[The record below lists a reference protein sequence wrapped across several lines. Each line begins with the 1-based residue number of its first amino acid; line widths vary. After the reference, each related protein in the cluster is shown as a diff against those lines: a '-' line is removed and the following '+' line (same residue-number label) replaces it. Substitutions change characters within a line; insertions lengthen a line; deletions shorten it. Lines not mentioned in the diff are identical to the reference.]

1 MMYFFKPLPPGDK
14 DMSGYQPFIENEWFR
29 KHFMKF
35 VYALQAVLVV
45 ISMML
50 GVWDFAN
57 LFVQIMIFVVVYV
70 IHELLHIVVVYKIGD
85 ISLTHSGM
93 FLWLNSSAIMSKKR
107 FWLFMTL
114 PLIGLTVIPMI
125 LLPMADGMV
134 YDMLRYILWINAIIA
149 GSDIINSVLIAIK
162 PPNARFYRGYYSTED
177 S

>member
-1 MMYFFKPLPPGDK
+1 MLYFFKSLPPGDK
-14 DMSGYQPFIENEWFR
+14 DMSGYQQFIKSEWFR

-35 VYALQAVLVV
+35 VYVLQTALVV
-45 ISMML
+45 ISVML

-57 LFVQIMIFVVVYV
+57 LFIKIAVFALVYV

-114 PLIGLTVIPMI
+114 PLIGLTIIPMI
-125 LLPMADGMV
+125 LVPMADGMV
-134 YDMLRYILWINAIIA
+134 LDTLRYILWINAIIA
-149 GSDIINSVLIAIK
+149 GSDIINSVLIVIK
-162 PPNARFYRGYYSTED
+162 PANARFYRGYYSTED